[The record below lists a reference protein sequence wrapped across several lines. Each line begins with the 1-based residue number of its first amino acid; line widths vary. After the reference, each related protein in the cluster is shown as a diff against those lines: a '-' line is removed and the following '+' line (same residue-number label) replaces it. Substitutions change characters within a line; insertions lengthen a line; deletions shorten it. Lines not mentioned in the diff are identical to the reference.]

1 MQKDFKIGLAVGLLF
16 VVGVALWLSTRP
28 QFSTRTRA
36 LRNAPSEAE
45 GQAVSNE
52 ARPEKPVVREVEP
65 ERRFEVN
72 TEKTV
77 RIYVVQKG
85 DTLSGISSK
94 YYGSPN
100 HWQKILAANGTSIT
114 DPNRLIP
121 GARIVIPE

>member
-16 VVGVALWLSTRP
+16 VVGVAMWLSTQP

-36 LRNAPSEAE
+36 LQTAPSEA
-45 GQAVSNE
+45 
-52 ARPEKPVVREVEP
+52 RPEEPVVREVEP

-77 RIYVVQKG
+77 RTYVVQKG

-100 HWQKILAANGTSIT
+100 QWQKILTANHDSLI